1 MSIKHKIFSINSAN
15 QLVIKRISIEQA
27 FGQKEI
33 SVNITTI
40 PVLQAQVLI
49 EVKSI
54 PNERLPE
61 LIEKPQ
67 YLTQGG
73 VFDNESLSGIHIA
86 EDEDDTSSIEL
97 NFLCTEG
104 SDEGCLIPADFRYAK
119 GQEFCNHHLSKISDF
134 LAPNRYPIQLHL
146 GEILH
151 HMQVTLGEMT
161 GNNPFECEGE

>member
-33 SVNITTI
+33 SVEITTI

-49 EVKSI
+49 EIKNI
-54 PNERLPE
+54 PNQRLPE

-67 YLTQGG
+67 YLTPGG
-73 VFDNESLSGIHIA
+73 VFDNESLSGTHLA
-86 EDEDDTSSIEL
+86 EDEEDVSSMEL
-97 NFLCTEG
+97 NFLCIEG
-104 SDEGCLIPADFRYAK
+104 SDEGCLIPVDFRYAQ
-119 GQEFCNHHLSKISDF
+119 GQEICNHHLSKISDF

-151 HMQVTLGEMT
+151 HMQVILGEMT